1 MDHAEGDHRRDLE
14 RHAPPPAV
22 TEKTLDTGNSA
33 QDEASAGNDF
43 LTPQK
48 HPIGVAAG
56 VELQDLARRP
66 TRQGSG
72 VVTCIDYDPDNL
84 LVQEIKDFTE
94 FVEGHR
100 PVWSKV
106 RWINLRGL
114 GDMRVI
120 HALAEKYELHPLA
133 VEDVLTGQQR
143 PKVDDYPGSGEHPGR
158 LFVVAK
164 SVRATRHR
172 LTSRQVSFFLGR
184 NTLVTFQDSS
194 QDAFDPVRRRIES
207 KGSRLRTN
215 DVSFL
220 LYVLLDS
227 MVDEFYPLLEE
238 YAGRIERIER
248 NVLAAP
254 DRQTLESIHRM
265 KRDLLMIRRV
275 AWPMRELIRE
285 LTRERHEC
293 LSAEASTYLR
303 DVHDHMLVIFELVQS
318 HHDFV
323 TTLTETYMSTVS
335 NRMNEIMKTLTI
347 ISTIFVPLTFLAG
360 VYGMNMPIPENQFG
374 WTYPLFWLIAVIVST
389 MMLRWFKTKGWF

>member
-1 MDHAEGDHRRDLE
+1 M
-14 RHAPPPAV
+14 V
-22 TEKTLDTGNSA
+22 KTSNTRNSS
-33 QDEASAGNDF
+33 QDEAAAISDF

-66 TRQGSG
+66 TRKGS
-72 VVTCIDYDPDNL
+72 VLVSCIDYDPENL
-84 LVQEIKDFTE
+84 LVQEIEDFPE
-94 FVEGHR
+94 FIERHR
-100 PVWSKV
+100 PSWSKV

-114 GDMRVI
+114 GDMHVI
-120 HALAEKYELHPLA
+120 RALAEKYELHPLA
-133 VEDVLTGQQR
+133 IEDVLTGQQR
-143 PKVDDYPGSGEHPGR
+143 PKVDDYPGLGEHPGR

-164 SVRATRHR
+164 LVRPTRQR
-172 LTSRQVSFFLGR
+172 VASRQVSFFLGR

-194 QDAFDPVRRRIES
+194 QDIFDPVRRRLES
-207 KGSRLRTN
+207 QGSRLRTN

-227 MVDEFYPLLEE
+227 IVDEFYPLLEE
-238 YAGRIERIER
+238 YARRVERIEHS
-248 NVLAAP
+248 VLTAP
-254 DRQTLESIHRM
+254 NRETLESIHRM

-285 LTRERHEC
+285 LSREHHEC
-293 LSAEASTYLR
+293 LSAEAATYLR
-303 DVHDHMLVIFELVQS
+303 DVYDHMLVIFELVQC
-318 HHDFV
+318 HHDFI

-360 VYGMNMPIPENQFG
+360 VYGMNMPIPENQFA
-374 WTYPLFWLIAVIVST
+374 WTYPLFWLIAVILIVT
-389 MMLRWFKTKGWF
+389 MLRWFKIKAWL

>member
-1 MDHAEGDHRRDLE
+1 M
-14 RHAPPPAV
+14 
-22 TEKTLDTGNSA
+22 
-33 QDEASAGNDF
+33 QDEASASSDF

-66 TRQGSG
+66 TRQGS
-72 VVTCIDYDPDNL
+72 VVVSCIDYDADNL
-84 LVQEIKDFTE
+84 LVQEVKDFPE
-94 FVEGHR
+94 FIERHR
-100 PVWSKV
+100 PAWSKV

-114 GDMRVI
+114 GDMHVIRV
-120 HALAEKYELHPLA
+120 LAEKYELHPLA
-133 VEDVLTGQQR
+133 IEDVLTGQQR

-164 SVRATRHR
+164 MVRVTRQR
-172 LTSRQVSFFLGR
+172 VTSRQVSFFLGR

-194 QDAFDPVRRRIES
+194 QDTFDSVRRRIES
-207 KGSRLRTN
+207 KGSRLRSN

-227 MVDEFYPLLEE
+227 VVDDFYPLLEE
-238 YAGRIERIER
+238 YAGRIERIEH
-248 NVLAAP
+248 NVLTAP

-285 LTRERHEC
+285 LTREHHEC
-293 LSAEASTYLR
+293 LSAEAATYLR
-303 DVHDHMLVIFELVQS
+303 DVYDHMLVIFELVQS

-323 TTLTETYMSTVS
+323 VTLTETYMST
-335 NRMNEIMKTLTI
+335 
-347 ISTIFVPLTFLAG
+347 ISQSH
-360 VYGMNMPIPENQFG
+360 E
-374 WTYPLFWLIAVIVST
+374 
-389 MMLRWFKTKGWF
+389 

>member
-1 MDHAEGDHRRDLE
+1 M
-14 RHAPPPAV
+14 V
-22 TEKTLDTGNSA
+22 KTSNTRNSS
-33 QDEASAGNDF
+33 QDEAAAISDF

-66 TRQGSG
+66 TRKGS
-72 VVTCIDYDPDNL
+72 VLVSCIDYDPENL
-84 LVQEIKDFTE
+84 LVQEIEDFPE
-94 FVEGHR
+94 FIERHR
-100 PVWSKV
+100 PSWSKV

-114 GDMRVI
+114 GDMHVI
-120 HALAEKYELHPLA
+120 RALAEKYELHPLA
-133 VEDVLTGQQR
+133 IEDVLTGQQR
-143 PKVDDYPGSGEHPGR
+143 PKVDDYPGLGEHPGR

-164 SVRATRHR
+164 LVRPTRQR
-172 LTSRQVSFFLGR
+172 VASRQVSFFLGR

-194 QDAFDPVRRRIES
+194 QDIFDPVRRRLES
-207 KGSRLRTN
+207 QGSRLRTN

-227 MVDEFYPLLEE
+227 IVDEFYPLLEE
-238 YAGRIERIER
+238 YARRVERIEHS
-248 NVLAAP
+248 VLTAP
-254 DRQTLESIHRM
+254 NRETLESIHRM

-285 LTRERHEC
+285 LSREHHEC
-293 LSAEASTYLR
+293 LSAEAATYLR
-303 DVHDHMLVIFELVQS
+303 DVYDHMLVIFELVQC
-318 HHDFV
+318 HHDFI

-360 VYGMNMPIPENQFG
+360 VYGMNMPIPENQFA
-374 WTYPLFWLIAVIVST
+374 WTYPLFWLIAVILIVT
-389 MMLRWFKTKGWF
+389 MLRWFKIKGWL